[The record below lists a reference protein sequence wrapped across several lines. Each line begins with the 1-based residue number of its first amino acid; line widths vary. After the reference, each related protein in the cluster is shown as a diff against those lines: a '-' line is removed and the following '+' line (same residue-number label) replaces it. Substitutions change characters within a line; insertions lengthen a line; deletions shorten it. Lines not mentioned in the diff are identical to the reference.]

1 MLDDAD
7 HEDEIESAVRIRQ
20 ASGLLVAEQPHV
32 PHAGEPELLDLGA
45 DDGHEGGIGV
55 EGRDLP
61 HLGLLG
67 QVLRD
72 VAERAADL
80 EHREAVPAP
89 RAQVGEEP
97 GQEVPAPRLLE
108 GKVLRS
114 AQGTLALHEH
124 AHHARAVRGG
134 IVPPGD
140 REHASVA
147 QVLEAVGG
155 LFRHAPQDSS
165 AWGLGQFAL
174 PVLLSSRLAAGP
186 LSSKCHVLGR
196 QHPSTYTHVRLGV
209 PPPSGV
215 AVRAEGQSP
224 EARPEL
230 IWRAT

>member
-1 MLDDAD
+1 
-7 HEDEIESAVRIRQ
+7 IW
-20 ASGLLVAEQPHV
+20 
-32 PHAGEPELLDLGA
+32 
-45 DDGHEGGIGV
+45 
-55 EGRDLP
+55 
-61 HLGLLG
+61 LLG

-165 AWGLGQFAL
+165 GDDRLTTSASPGRRAYAWRASGAADRG
-174 PVLLSSRLAAGP
+174 RLRPDGPSAGGRGAAGA
-186 LSSKCHVLGR
+186 
-196 QHPSTYTHVRLGV
+196 
-209 PPPSGV
+209 PP
-215 AVRAEGQSP
+215 
-224 EARPEL
+224 
-230 IWRAT
+230 